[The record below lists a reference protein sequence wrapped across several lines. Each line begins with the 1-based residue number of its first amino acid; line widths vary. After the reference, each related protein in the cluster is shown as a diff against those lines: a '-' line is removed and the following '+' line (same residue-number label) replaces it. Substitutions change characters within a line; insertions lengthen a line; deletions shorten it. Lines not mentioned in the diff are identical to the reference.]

1 MASVEPQL
9 NIMSFNIF
17 NDKGDVVKIIDKIR
31 VQKKQLPDLIFTQE
45 DSSKHPPFGVNY
57 QLFDFNGYGLNR
69 VCVYYNINTVNKSS
83 LKTVKK
89 LSRKSRLKG
98 TFCRNSIIV
107 KYAGYTIANLHLEGG
122 RYFDKEYFTNTDAYL
137 NFKLSLLN
145 DIIEYSPNV
154 ILGDFNSIYSD
165 KDKLFNKFLDSQYN
179 YFKWLLKFKSLT
191 SAYMDDIYYLNVVPY
206 EVLQEAG
213 YIYSEPLNADYS
225 ITNSRGKTIVDT
237 IWYFGIKKVS
247 SVIIN
252 GGAIKN
258 HLFDGISDHNP
269 VYASISK

>member
-1 MASVEPQL
+1 MASVEPKL
-9 NIMSFNIF
+9 NIMSFNVF
-17 NDKGDVVKIIDKIR
+17 NDKGNIVKIIDKIR
-31 VQKKQLPDLIFTQE
+31 EQKKLLPDLIFTQE
-45 DSSKHPPFGVNY
+45 DSSKQSPFGINY
-57 QLFDFNGYGLNR
+57 ELFDFSGYGLNR
-69 VCVYYNINTVNKSS
+69 VCVYYNINTVNKSK

-98 TFCRNSIIV
+98 TFPRNSIIV
-107 KYAGYTIANLHLEGG
+107 KYADYTIANLHLEGG
-122 RYFDKEYFTNTDAYL
+122 RYFDKEYFTNTDDYL
-137 NFKLSLLN
+137 NFKLLLLN

-154 ILGDFNSIYSD
+154 ILGDFNSVYSD
-165 KDKLFNKFLDSQYN
+165 KEALFNQFLNSQYN

-191 SAYMDDIYYLNVVPY
+191 SCYMDDIYYLNISPY

-213 YIYSEPLNADYS
+213 YNYSEPINADYA

-252 GGAIKN
+252 GGSIKN

-269 VYASISK
+269 VYASIGK